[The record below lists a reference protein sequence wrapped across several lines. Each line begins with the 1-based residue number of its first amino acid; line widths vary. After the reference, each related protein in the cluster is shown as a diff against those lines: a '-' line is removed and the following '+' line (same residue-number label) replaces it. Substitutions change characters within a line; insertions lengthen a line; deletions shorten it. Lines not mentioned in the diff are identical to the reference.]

1 MDILNIV
8 FLQNNYFYLLL
19 FLPIFWIL
27 FFFSRKSG
35 LKLSITGDLQK
46 IWQKNTKIPFINL
59 FLISRIF
66 IVFVIILANPN
77 IKNTSE
83 TIKKNGID
91 IEILFDISYSM
102 KAEDLQPN
110 RLEIAKTVLQNF
122 ISKVSSDRLGL
133 IIFAGKPFTSV
144 PLTFDYQFLVDS
156 VKNITVDSINQ
167 NYAYLQGTAI
177 GDAMLVGT
185 KAFSDDKT
193 REKVMIVLTDG
204 EANKGVKPLMA
215 VKLAKEKG
223 VKIYTIGIGGLKDSF
238 VYLDDQFGRKTKI
251 AIGGVDE
258 KTLEAISEIT
268 SGKYFRATDNTSLEK
283 IFNELSKLNKT
294 DIEIKKT
301 VLYKPYL
308 EVFEYTLLIL
318 IVLLFGLNSIYF
330 LKD

>member
-1 MDILNIV
+1 MQILNII

-27 FFFSRKSG
+27 FFFSRKSW

-59 FLISRIF
+59 FLISLIF
-66 IVFVIILANPN
+66 LVFVVILANPN

-122 ISKVSSDRLGL
+122 ISKVSSDRLWL
-133 IIFAGKPFTSV
+133 IIFAWKPFTSV

-167 NYAYLQGTAI
+167 NYAYLQWTAI
-177 GDAMLVGT
+177 WDAMLVGT
-185 KAFSDDKT
+185 KAFSEDKS
-193 REKVMIVLTDG
+193 RQKVMIVLTDW
-204 EANKGVKPLMA
+204 EANKWVKPLMT
-215 VKLAKEKG
+215 VKLAKEKWI
-223 VKIYTIGIGGLKDSF
+223 KIYTIWIWWLKDSF

-251 AIGGVDE
+251 AIGWVDE
-258 KTLEAISEIT
+258 KTLQAISEIT
-268 SGKYFRATDNTSLEK
+268 SWKYFRATDNASLEK
-283 IFNELSKLNKT
+283 IFSELSKLNKT
-294 DIEIKKT
+294 DIEIKKS

-308 EVFEYTLLIL
+308 EVFEYILLIL
-318 IVLLFGLNSIYF
+318 IILLFWLNSIYF